1 MKKEKILE
9 WIEKSV
15 NELTAERDDNEA
27 EFKNGN
33 NPEWISE
40 KNGNMF
46 QPMNNYW
53 GYNAL
58 IWQLEHIKKLINNG
72 EFDEL

>member
-33 NPEWISE
+33 NPE
-40 KNGNMF
+40 
-46 QPMNNYW
+46 
-53 GYNAL
+53 
-58 IWQLEHIKKLINNG
+58 
-72 EFDEL
+72 